1 MDIINVLKSELRSE
15 IDVAAFEINSVLAEP
30 TKKGSVDRL
39 AVAVATYTRKIAEV
53 ETLNRLQNQVQAN
66 QKEQVSQ
73 DEPQEG
79 N

>member
-39 AVAVATYTRKIAEV
+39 AVAVATYTRKIAEA
-53 ETLNRLQNQVQAN
+53 ETLNRLQGQVQAA
-66 QKEQVSQ
+66 QEEQVSQ
-73 DEPQEG
+73 EQPQESS
-79 N
+79 

>member
-53 ETLNRLQNQVQAN
+53 ETLNRLQNQVQTT
-66 QKEQVSQ
+66 QEEQVSQ
-73 DEPQEG
+73 DQPQESS
-79 N
+79 

>member
-15 IDVAAFEINSVLAEP
+15 IDMPAFEINSVLAEP

-53 ETLNRLQNQVQAN
+53 ETLNRLQNQVQAT
-66 QKEQVSQ
+66 QEEQVSQ
-73 DEPQEG
+73 DQPQE
-79 N
+79 NS